1 MSSPNNLREHM
12 RPAMGAAILR
22 LIGGEEFTLCSPNT
36 DHCTLLETPP
46 ADLHGFG
53 PAVIHVAV
61 DNYPFSVYAQY
72 IDERCRELFGFG
84 LVREGITVS
93 LKRRKNPSDA
103 FSQKG
108 YAYGTD
114 SQGRMM
120 IKGDYGNELNI
131 AYMKMLEE
139 PMEVK
144 QLAVNNPDPVAHPYV
159 YNNTAFIYLSDI
171 EAVAKWCG
179 DIVVITDGKASIKS
193 DCPL

>member
-46 ADLHGFG
+46 ADMHGFG

-93 LKRRKNPSDA
+93 LKRRKNPSD
-103 FSQKG
+103 SSTHYG
-108 YAYGTD
+108 YAYGKD

-120 IKGDYGNELNI
+120 IRGDYGNELNI

-139 PMEVK
+139 PMKVLDTVPYS
-144 QLAVNNPDPVAHPYV
+144 QQTLQPYV
-159 YNNTAFIYLSDI
+159 YNNTAFIYLSDL
-171 EAVAKWCG
+171 EALAKWCG
-179 DIVVITDGKASIKS
+179 DTVVIEDGMASIKS
-193 DCPL
+193 ECPL